1 MFKRLNTGGE
11 MLSEQEIRNSTIR
24 LLDNTFNEFIIR
36 MSKLLDFKTC
46 MTYLSKEKRDQK
58 VDQEYV
64 LKFFAYKND
73 RENYRKDIAPFLTN
87 YMEKVSYSHIETK
100 EKCLQFDYAEE
111 EKVFRKTFA
120 VLSQALGKNAFAR
133 VNENNNFVVSLS
145 PNHFDAFTMGIQ
157 YYLNRLDSE
166 DKEQMRY
173 FGELLKS
180 IKSDKAFLE
189 VASGGGKIQPT
200 FWNDVF
206 KL

>member
-1 MFKRLNTGGE
+1 M
-11 MLSEQEIRNSTIR
+11 
-24 LLDNTFNEFIIR
+24 
-36 MSKLLDFKTC
+36 
-46 MTYLSKEKRDQK
+46 
-58 VDQEYV
+58 
-64 LKFFAYKND
+64 
-73 RENYRKDIAPFLTN
+73 
-87 YMEKVSYSHIETK
+87 
-100 EKCLQFDYAEE
+100 
-111 EKVFRKTFA
+111 FRKTFA

-189 VASGGGKIQPT
+189 VASGGGKNTANFLERRIQVVKQRVGEW
-200 FWNDVF
+200 FDRRQ
-206 KL
+206 